1 MGHKIEKNIAYCK
14 NVLFI
19 IYLVTDL
26 FIQIGMYFVIY
37 YGLGYILWPTV
48 LEMHEF
54 IIGRKKKHWKFLID
68 MFILEGTK
76 YSFMLI
82 ETLRNAI
89 KFLFGVFSFF
99 FH

>member
-1 MGHKIEKNIAYCK
+1 M
-14 NVLFI
+14 
-19 IYLVTDL
+19 

-37 YGLGYILWPTV
+37 YGLGYIL

-54 IIGRKKKHWKFLID
+54 IIERKKKHWKFLID

-89 KFLFGVFSFF
+89 KFLFWNFEFF
-99 FH
+99 FTLKDIDFIVFHM